1 MQERKW
7 MKMEQMKKHHRETE
21 VEERKKERKKERE
34 RIMQVF
40 LSLSNGGGQVKNG
53 EYVRQTKQL
62 LEWEHFW

>member
-1 MQERKW
+1 MQERKGT
-7 MKMEQMKKHHRETE
+7 KMEQMKKHHRETE
-21 VEERKKERKKERE
+21 VEDRKKERE
-34 RIMQVF
+34 TIMQVF